1 MDDNLINRPSVALGL
16 PSYPDVSFPDSGNAD
31 IIPDKTAGET
41 WMDALRR
48 NQSRGIEELPL
59 SQTYIGERY
68 DMVRPWTDYEEMAGQ
83 QQTTGE
89 KAARGIKKFGVL
101 TGTTFVG
108 STVGMVNGLIEWEK
122 TGNAISFID
131 NPTTRWVDEV
141 NSSYR
146 EKLAH
151 YYTQAE
157 KDASW
162 YSPKKLFSANFF
174 WDGII
179 TNLGFSAGMALSAL
193 ATAGALG
200 AANAYAGIVAK
211 SLGLIKQSGKLF
223 SAGRAAEVLSAQET
237 AMAGAKGA
245 QGAARMYTGIGD
257 LSKKFLGQ
265 YNQLN
270 RGQRYLVNGMSIQG
284 ESAFE
289 SYHNMNE
296 FRNQKIEEYKQ
307 ANGGKA
313 PTGEALD
320 AINKAAEGVAKIS
333 YIGNAAVLFTTASIQ
348 LPRILGSNY
357 ALDKTLANGVVREI
371 DDVIEKAGE
380 YVVKPRKGGWL
391 LNFGKNFKPGGALT
405 YTFSASEG
413 FEEGAQYAIT
423 IGTQHYF
430 DKKYNDLPNDVTDSI
445 IEGITETLGTNEGM
459 ENILIGGISGAMM
472 MGYGRAREEN
482 QKKKDTAQAI
492 REFNENKLS
501 DFTRES
507 SDSVKRGAYIQA
519 QRDQAVVD
527 GNIVDADDL
536 EKDYMINYLM
546 PRVKYGRF
554 DLVMSDIDDF
564 ASMAMTDEGFSQL
577 QEEGKV
583 SQTDTREN
591 FIQRLNMFRQT
602 AENMKTMYES
612 LNIRYAGQ
620 LTDDKKRKYSDDTID
635 KMVYATTK
643 IADYDRR
650 MGVLSEKLSMA
661 DIDTLGLIKDLVEG
675 NVEKFNEAS
684 SLIKSK
690 DNINK
695 DDIGEALDSF
705 GEIVLRRKKFMEEF
719 EDMKLNPS
727 KYHETKI
734 TDLPKEKQDPE
745 IKTVKV
751 KTKTGEKDIEIG
763 VEYFLGKV
771 VEHDKNGNEV
781 YRAPRLKILAVS
793 DDGKTITIQDNKG
806 VRDID
811 ASLLEDYKL
820 GKVSV
825 VKNNPIARFFIEN
838 WNTVTWQK
846 LKGGKKRPGRLE
858 YDTDKNQLYFTYRVG
873 KKGKGYTKSI
883 PISMLSFEPA
893 KSYYKEG
900 LFSFGRKLTADE
912 QGWLDEQKKIMSAPE
927 AAIIY
932 QLNTKEGREKVI
944 TDLYNELKE
953 RQKKTTEL
961 IEQKKKDVQEI
972 IDDIEKLQ
980 SKIESTQKPEMV
992 TKKGNVF
999 FKPSIKKAM
1008 SSVNELNNAKA
1019 EIEIEIQELETESD
1033 ELYSMLNYMED
1044 IKDNL
1049 SELPSDIKDII
1060 YQLEYEVELI
1070 KEGIADTAKQISILQ
1085 RIIDPIQK
1093 AIDTAIDILVDLIS
1107 EFKSKY
1113 PKVPARIG
1121 QEWVDFVKSNP
1132 NFLKKKPDY
1141 AQELSDLEK
1150 LIAETEDF
1158 EIAPNK
1164 EKVDNL
1170 IPLLKSLEH
1179 TYEQYIHELPVKE
1192 AILSK
1197 FQEAY
1202 NDYQKSGIEEKII
1215 SNNEKVIKA
1224 ALGTADKKS
1233 VPTKESIDEREFEPN
1248 PKKADD
1254 IIWRA
1259 TMGVNR
1265 GKPYQERAN
1274 KFGFNL
1280 NKFKNR
1286 KSIRGVQITSENE
1299 KIFGL
1304 EGFVD
1309 MLVNDAESQGF
1320 TVDRDKIIALVMVDV
1335 SGEEAVLVNEDGQP
1349 ITENP
1354 LDEIIFQVYPLE
1366 ELAWGKE
1373 YDNASMFRKTTSEQ
1387 DKESIKTYYKKFR
1400 DDIIKQAP
1408 NQQTKDDFSYHT
1420 IEASFGFPDYEY
1432 VMDENN
1438 EPVKNERGVN
1448 QINYNKRTPV
1458 EDAALVTED
1467 EFDNA
1472 ILIHTVTL
1480 DGDVMNGTTHY
1491 RGKKGR
1497 SFLRK
1502 PNGDVPLQSRK
1513 HTKKEADT
1521 IFRVIHLLAKYMV
1534 DPKIGLLN
1542 KEGKINEQCLPLIK
1556 WLESVVYWHPK
1567 GEPGYSSI
1575 FWKKNEEGKFVL
1587 ELSGKGETFPF
1598 TPSSL
1603 MENREIITGIIQEMY
1618 VHVKKDMS
1626 INLNEPY
1633 VEFVSVDDADNIEKR
1648 RWMNYQTYLLSKTFI
1663 GEDANDPNNGKA
1675 RGDVPLT
1682 TVIKPVDSVNKVN
1695 RIGIYFYTEDNKGE
1709 VILKGPQKNITA
1721 GKSKKTEE
1729 KVPVGEKKIHV
1740 TKKGYKIVYIVD
1752 EDGEITIV
1760 SGGDRKKIIEDA
1772 IALIKKMNPGISE
1785 EDALTKAKEIV
1796 KAKLKSELSG
1806 EPVVRKEKEEEEE
1819 EEQGLSVAQLRAMR
1833 KGNKPE
1839 EKKEEEEEET
1849 EEEEEEE
1856 EEEKEEEGKSVA
1868 ELRKIR
1874 DSAADLITLAD
1885 EESVGE
1891 EDNYRIIVDTQE
1903 EKFENEQWPKV
1914 EKWLKANFPNIPVY
1928 RVKNIIRATN
1938 GRQAWGMFKN
1948 GAIYIYENAEVG
1960 TIYHEVFEGVWKM
1973 MSSPEEQLAIENE
1986 FRQRKGTFIDR
1997 PTGKVFNYSDKE
2009 VTPQMIKEQLAE
2021 EFRDYVHNKRIPPKP
2036 YKGRPFIL
2044 KLFADLISLI
2054 RKFFL
2059 GEKSSL
2065 VEEMFNNI
2073 ETGFYK
2079 DRIPYESNLSFATKG
2094 IIDIDEAFATDED
2107 ELRIKTISDRM
2118 MREVLDTMTYHT
2130 IFDLIQ
2136 KDENLFNLEDHI
2148 KTNKEELYESLKRKV
2163 AATTK
2168 GMPMEKRQK
2177 IMADILRDW
2186 DIIVERHTEYLRQYN
2201 IEFDENDEMQLR
2213 NEDKIRESDY
2223 VDANKIDH
2231 LKKASTAMKMLLS
2244 TIIEV
2249 DVEGNKK
2256 RQPETGAYKLI
2267 PLNRVWVTLLNA
2279 LHNSTSVEDMI
2290 VKLSDLAKRDP
2301 NYRGLYK
2308 RILKREWSDNVNVN
2322 NVDYSHIVN
2331 KHSSRLLNS
2340 FYTLFRKNNPEV
2352 KTVTIFENGEISV
2365 GDTHLSTFA
2374 AQLRDDYVNNMTHAA
2389 REGSKYFTYDPKKKV
2404 YSGNKQAIS
2413 DTPMTDI
2420 PAMIR
2425 FLAEIGI
2432 KFNERDVS
2440 KLSSTNLTKFRE
2452 SVAGIRQSIKEGSEI
2467 VTISGRVLKMNNR
2480 LLNLG
2485 YIQASMNHSE
2495 LDTTFFS
2502 VNNERVQS
2510 FIGTNPASDLYNFL
2524 SQLEEFSEENL
2535 IGTPYYYLWTDS
2547 FAQGSNIRKRM
2558 FGRSGKKSAAKDAS
2572 KLLSV
2577 AYVSGIDNLQ
2587 KGKRKESSK
2596 LNYKERFMQEIN
2608 LNIEG
2613 YYLNLVPGDAS
2624 MEHAIYM
2631 GEGVSLDNVRGGR
2644 DSIYLMFKD
2653 YFLSEIELVKE
2664 SEIRESSMANLPNNR
2679 RRNAKEMR
2687 FFKAILGDELHSKI
2701 IADIAE
2707 PTDQIYNRY
2716 QARINAAID
2725 RTISSENKKLEG
2737 TLTSYGLLSVN
2748 EEGYYEFEN
2757 INFSESKSKEELDN
2771 KLTYL
2776 TVNYMMANIELHKLL
2791 YSDPYQY
2798 ADELKRMKNFQSPRQ
2813 GLINNS
2819 PRMNVLLNRTWN
2831 RDFKK
2836 GDRGWTDFIVDHFR
2850 TATYKDVEGISED
2863 LPQYMDNWKET
2874 DGGGV
2879 ITFSAIR
2886 NFRIRVG
2893 NWNDSEEMQYIH
2905 DMGYEELI
2913 RKGATEEEL
2922 LEYEEDNPAVQSA
2935 YLPIKPIVSG
2945 GKYSEAT
2952 LFNNIVL
2959 DKFALYPMSRRL
2971 ADSINRAGGKK
2982 TSNLVLLYEKMRDE
2996 KVDYVVF
3003 ENSRKVGAVSPQSFY
3018 NTDGS
3023 FNSSIYPPE
3032 ILVNVP
3038 FSAMSVQAEV
3048 PSKDEG
3054 NVTRGSQIT
3063 KLVTMDFMEAGVPI
3077 DFNPDETFES
3087 RYKAWRKLSLE
3098 EMKTASPLFAEIY
3111 MNQQLLEGMITTGY
3125 YTVLERL
3132 GITETYDKATKQR
3145 KYTLSEENR
3154 EIAGETLREEMLK
3167 REVSDNISDALRAF
3181 IDGKS
3186 VLEATPA
3193 YQQIRNIIYSIA
3205 DKEVMSP
3212 KINGSMKVQIPSTAF
3227 EENRIAEI
3235 TLKNGKKGFVSDT
3248 LKFYEKDGKR
3258 VCEIMI
3264 PRWFKSKLN
3273 DAELL
3278 KFLNETEEGQKIL
3291 SGVAFRIPTQKQN
3304 SIESFVIKQFL
3315 PKEFGDVVV
3324 VPSAIVHKTG
3334 SDFDI
3339 DKLTIYLKNVISD
3352 SKGLQLIPYFGIG
3365 NEARKKMKD
3374 FYIERADVEAEA
3386 YEVLMKLLKQQRQ
3399 QGIFGDMILGTARQ
3413 KTYDKYLPLFKEWF
3427 ADIMVDDRLPV
3438 RAIEDIF
3445 MRRIE
3450 KLGKRY
3456 EDLTNEDL
3464 QDEIAERESFSWY
3477 KKSLQN
3483 RYIESMEFLT
3493 SHEKNFDRLIT
3504 PNSAKELKDIAKEV
3518 ALATV
3523 GNSFDYENVGNM
3535 LDRTFMSR
3543 LRHAF
3548 VSGKYAIG
3556 IAAVNQTNNS
3566 LNQRQFTYVDPTR
3579 TDRLSKEDK
3588 FWLNDGKLK
3597 FRKFNKVTIE
3607 GVGEVATLSRPTN
3620 AEGRYISDIIS
3631 QFIDGYVDISKGPWI
3646 MEMGATPN
3654 VTSTWLFL
3662 IKAGVPIHD
3671 VAYFMNQPIIRDYLK
3686 SIEVAGYSWLFMEN
3700 FVEDML
3706 DTYKPS
3712 SGESSIKEVRTMSF
3726 TIPGTTALRE
3736 MMKTKIDRMTDEQ
3749 KLSQQ
3754 AILLEFVKYAKMAE
3768 HMFHV
3773 TQGSNFDTANFNDPF
3788 LVFKKFKQLEKAQ
3801 QSIINNVDDMM
3812 KNSFIGKLAETIK
3825 YMRNA
3830 LATILE
3836 SDKMRIRTIIQD
3848 VLTPYVDMAER
3859 DFMKI
3864 AQKAVSDVIDYAV
3877 QTNEGLNKHIYSIM
3891 IEKGGVATRLKKF
3904 MDSVSNDPTHPLYGN
3919 QIVGVNGVFRIIP
3932 SSRRGDNLVNN
3943 ASIRGLQNKVYDQNQ
3958 LIGAFREIKEF
3969 LKGKNNLYEEIVEFA
3984 ILQSGLSRSSISFT
3998 SVIPYEDF
4006 EKVYHKTLSKL
4017 NDIGNLDAFFK
4028 IGVFQRNNWN
4038 NDDIVP
4044 QMKAAWIPTKSGK
4057 KKYNP
4062 AMWLLSNPKLKNAV
4076 SKKLIPPMIVI
4087 RQRTKEANFDYIVYS
4102 WESQEEM
4109 LPANWRQIYKGM
4121 SAINAVKK
4129 MKSEMRERG
4138 DYSYINKGLFRK
4150 VKDSYGN
4157 PLETGYENNRGEF
4170 VSQFLYVAVNA
4181 WGDGRKANEF
4191 YDVARMSVIDNGFIK
4206 VKEISNDE
4214 IIAIDKGEKTF
4225 NDVAT
4230 RKSVP
4235 YNEQYEGMPEFNK
4248 LPSVSTTPTMT
4259 YAGIGSRQ
4267 TPPAIIA
4274 KMTEVARELENRGYT
4289 LNTGVTFGGK
4299 REGADKA
4306 FADGT
4311 KRVNLFSPEKQGSRK
4326 REQTIAKEVH
4336 PNPSALT
4343 DGALR
4348 LMARNTN
4355 QIFGDSLNTPVDF
4368 VLFWAKETSNPLRP
4382 QGGTGQAVEMARRK
4396 GIPTINMASPNW
4408 RSQLDNIIGDRTV
4421 EDISYEEVND
4431 DWENEDNTCP
4441 APF

>member
-68 DMVRPWTDYEEMAGQ
+68 DMVRPGTDYEEMAGQ

-200 AANAYAGIVAK
+200 AANAYAGTVAK

-472 MGYGRAREEN
+472 MGYGRAREES

-501 DFTRES
+501 DFTREA

-591 FIQRLNMFRQT
+591 FIQRLTMFRQT

-612 LNIRYAGQ
+612 LNVRYAGQ

-1349 ITENP
+1349 ITENT

-1534 DPKIGLLN
+1534 DPKVGLLN
-1542 KEGKINEQCLPLIK
+1542 KEGKINESCLPLIQ

-1603 MENREIITGIIQEMY
+1603 MDNRDIITGIIQEMY
-1618 VHVKKDMS
+1618 AHVKKDKS

-1648 RWMNYQTYLLSKTFI
+1648 RWLNYQTYLLSKTFI
-1663 GEDANDPNNGKA
+1663 GEDPNDPDNGKP
-1675 RGDVPLT
+1675 RGDIPLT

-1695 RIGIYFYTEDNKGE
+1695 RVGIYFYTEDNKGE
-1709 VILKGPQKNITA
+1709 VEIKGPQKNIIA
-1721 GKSKKTEE
+1721 GKPKKKEEEFTGEKKTHITKNGYRIIYTVDKDGNMKILPGGDINTVFTITVANLKNKNPKASDEKLQSEARKLIENRIKTDLSEQDKTEE
-1729 KVPVGEKKIHV
+1729 GE
-1740 TKKGYKIVYIVD
+1740 D
-1752 EDGEITIV
+1752 
-1760 SGGDRKKIIEDA
+1760 SG
-1772 IALIKKMNPGISE
+1772 
-1785 EDALTKAKEIV
+1785 V
-1796 KAKLKSELSG
+1796 
-1806 EPVVRKEKEEEEE
+1806 
-1819 EEQGLSVAQLRAMR
+1819 SVAQLRAMR
-1833 KGNKPE
+1833 RGIKP
-1839 EKKEEEEEET
+1839 EEEEEQQQ
-1849 EEEEEEE
+1849 EEEEAE
-1856 EEEKEEEGKSVA
+1856 EEEKEEQGGLTIK
-1868 ELRKIR
+1868 ELRARNEKLRNQVDELIK
-1874 DSAADLITLAD
+1874 DADD
-1885 EESVGE
+1885 ETVETGE
-1891 EDNYRIIVDTQE
+1891 EYREIADTQE
-1903 EKFENEQWPKV
+1903 EKFETEQWPRI
-1914 EKWLKANFPNIPVY
+1914 EKWLKANFPSLPVY

-1938 GRQAWGMFKN
+1938 GKQAWGMFKN
-1948 GAIYIYENAEVG
+1948 GAIYVYENAEVG

-1973 MSSPEEQLAIENE
+1973 MTSPEEQLAIENE
-1986 FRQRKGTFIDR
+1986 FRQRRGTFIDR
-1997 PTGKVFNYSDKE
+1997 PTGKLLNYSE
-2009 VTPQMIKEQLAE
+2009 AAPQQIKEQLAE
-2021 EFRDYVHNKRIPPKP
+2021 EFRDYVHNKKIPPKP
-2036 YKGRPFIL
+2036 NKGRPFIV
-2044 KLFADLISLI
+2044 KLFADLVSLI
-2054 RKFFL
+2054 KRFFL
-2059 GEKSSL
+2059 GDKSSL

-2073 ETGFYK
+2073 NTGFYK

-2094 IIDIDEAFATDED
+2094 IIDVDEAFASDED
-2107 ELRIKTISDRM
+2107 ELRQKTISDRV

-2130 IFDLIQ
+2130 VFNLIQ
-2136 KDENLFNLEDHI
+2136 KDENLFNLESHI
-2148 KTNKEELYESLKRKV
+2148 NTNKEELYESLKRKV

-2177 IMADILRDW
+2177 LMTDILHDW
-2186 DIIVERHTEYLRQYN
+2186 DVIVERHTEYLRQYN

-2223 VDANKIDH
+2223 VEANKIDH
-2231 LKKASTAMKMLLS
+2231 LKKSSAAMKMLLS

-2249 DVEGNKK
+2249 DINGNKK

-2279 LHNSTSVEDMI
+2279 LHNSISVEDMI

-2308 RILKREWSDNVNVN
+2308 RILKREWSDNVNVS

-2331 KHSSRLLNS
+2331 KHGGMLLSS
-2340 FYTLFRKNNPEV
+2340 FYSLFRKNNPEV
-2352 KTVTIFENGEISV
+2352 KTVTIFDNGEISV

-2374 AQLRDDYVNNMTHAA
+2374 SQLRDDYVNNMVYAA
-2389 REGSKYFTYDPKKKV
+2389 KNKSKYFIYDSKKKV
-2404 YSGNKQAIS
+2404 YSGNKESIS
-2413 DTPMTDI
+2413 NTPMTDI
-2420 PAMIR
+2420 SAMVK
-2425 FLAEIGI
+2425 FLGEIGI
-2432 KFNERDVS
+2432 KFNEKDVN
-2440 KLSSTNLTKFRE
+2440 KLSFTNLNKFKE
-2452 SVAGIRQSIKEGSEI
+2452 SVVAIRQSIKEGSEI
-2467 VTISGRVLKMNNR
+2467 ATISGRVLKMNSR
-2480 LLNLG
+2480 LLDLG
-2485 YIQASMNHSE
+2485 YIQASINHGE
-2495 LDTTFFS
+2495 LDTTFYN

-2524 SQLEEFSEENL
+2524 SQLDEFSEENL

-2558 FGRSGKKSAAKDAS
+2558 FGRSGKRSSVKDAS

-2596 LNYKERFMQEIN
+2596 LNYKERIMQEIN

-2631 GEGVSLDNVRGGR
+2631 GEAVSLDNIRGGK
-2644 DSIYLMFKD
+2644 DSIHLMFKE

-2664 SEIRESSMANLPNNR
+2664 SDIRESSMANLPENR

-2687 FFKAILGDELHSKI
+2687 FFKSILGDELHSKI
-2701 IADIAE
+2701 IADISKPAV
-2707 PTDQIYNRY
+2707 QLYNDY
-2716 QARINAAID
+2716 QSRINLAVDKFIA
-2725 RTISSENKKLEG
+2725 SENKKVEN
-2737 TLTSYGLLSVN
+2737 TLTAYGLLYVN
-2748 EEGYYEFEN
+2748 EEGAYVFQN
-2757 INFSESKSKEELDN
+2757 INFSESRSKTELNN

-2791 YSDPYQY
+2791 YADPYQY

-2819 PRMNVLLNRTWN
+2819 PRMNALLNRIWN
-2831 RDFKK
+2831 RGFKK
-2836 GDRGWTDFIVDHFR
+2836 GDRGWTDFMADYFR
-2850 TATYKDVEGISED
+2850 TATYKDIQGISQD
-2863 LPQYMDNWKET
+2863 IPQYMENWKET
-2874 DGGGV
+2874 DGGGM
-2879 ITFSAIR
+2879 ITFSANR

-2893 NWNDSEEMQYIH
+2893 DWNDNEERQYIH

-2913 RKGATEEEL
+2913 EKGATEYEL
-2922 LEYEEDNPAVQSA
+2922 LEYEENNPGIQSA
-2935 YLPIKPIVSG
+2935 YHPIKPIVSG
-2945 GKYSEAT
+2945 GKYSDT
-2952 LFNNIVL
+2952 TSFNNIVL

-2971 ADSINRAGGKK
+2971 VDAINRAGNKK
-2982 TSNLVLLYEKMRDE
+2982 TSNLVLLYEKMRNE
-2996 KVDYVVF
+2996 KIDYVVF
-3003 ENSRKVGAVSPQSFY
+3003 ENSRKVGAASPQSFY
-3018 NTDGS
+3018 NPGGS
-3023 FNSSIYPPE
+3023 FNSSPYPSE
-3032 ILVNVP
+3032 TLFNVP
-3038 FSAMSVQAEV
+3038 FSAISVQSEV
-3048 PSKDEG
+3048 PSKEEN

-3063 KLVTMDFMEAGVPI
+3063 KIVTMDFMEAGIPI
-3077 DFNPDETFES
+3077 DFKPNDSFES
-3087 RYKAWRKLSLE
+3087 RYKTWINLSLE
-3098 EMKTASPLFAEIY
+3098 QKKNESPLFAEIH
-3111 MNQQLLEGMITTGY
+3111 MNQQLLEGMITAGY

-3132 GITETYDKATKQR
+3132 GITETYDRATKQR
-3145 KYTLSEENR
+3145 KYELSDENR
-3154 EIAGETLREEMLK
+3154 EVAGETLRDEMLK

-3181 IDGKS
+3181 IEGKS

-3227 EENRIAEI
+3227 EEFKLAEV
-3235 TLKNGKKGFVSDT
+3235 TLPNGKKGFVSDT

-3258 VCEIMI
+3258 VCELMI
-3264 PRWFKSKLN
+3264 PRWFKSKLS

-3278 KFLNETEEGQKIL
+3278 DFLNKTDEGQKIL

-3339 DKLTIYLKNVISD
+3339 DKLTIYLKNVLSD

-3365 NEARKKMKD
+3365 NEARKKMKE
-3374 FYIERADVEAEA
+3374 FYVERADVENEA
-3386 YEVLMKLLKQQRQ
+3386 YDVLMRLLKQENRQ
-3399 QGIFGDMILGTARQ
+3399 KIFGEMAIGTADR
-3413 KTYDKYLPLFKEWF
+3413 KTYDKYLPRFKEWF

-3438 RAIEDIF
+3438 RAIENIY
-3445 MRRIE
+3445 MRRVE
-3450 KLGKRY
+3450 KLGKRF
-3456 EDLTNEDL
+3456 EELSNEDL
-3464 QDEIAERESFSWY
+3464 QDEIAERKSFIWY
-3477 KKSLQN
+3477 KESLQN

-3493 SHEKNFDRLIT
+3493 SHESNFDRLIT
-3504 PNSAKELKDIAKEV
+3504 PNSAEELKNIAKEI
-3518 ALATV
+3518 AAATV
-3523 GNSFDYENVGNM
+3523 GSSFEYENVGNM

-3566 LNQRQFTYVDPTR
+3566 LNQRQLTYVDPTR
-3579 TDRLSKEDK
+3579 IRKLSNEDN

-3597 FRKFNKVTIE
+3597 FRRFNKITIE
-3607 GVGEVATLSRPTN
+3607 GIGDVATLSKPTN
-3620 AEGRYISDIIS
+3620 AEGKYISDIIS

-3662 IKAGVPIHD
+3662 VKTGVPIKD

-3686 SIEVAGYSWLFMEN
+3686 SIEVAGYSWLFMSN

-3706 DTYKPS
+3706 STYKTS
-3712 SGESSIKEVRTMSF
+3712 DNALSIEQLRTMNF
-3726 TIPGTTALRE
+3726 TIPSTSNLKE
-3736 MMKTKIDRMTDEQ
+3736 MMKMKLEEMTDEQ
-3749 KLSQQ
+3749 KLNQQ
-3754 AILLEFVKYAKMAE
+3754 FMLLEFVKYAKMAE

-3773 TQGSNFDTANFNDPF
+3773 TQGSNFDTANFNDFF
-3788 LVFKKFKQLEKAQ
+3788 LVFKKLKQLEKAQ
-3801 QSIINNVDDMM
+3801 QSIISNVDDMM

-3825 YMRNA
+3825 YMRDA

-3836 SDKMRIRTIIQD
+3836 SDKMRVRTIIQK
-3848 VLTPYVDMAER
+3848 VLTSYVDMSDR
-3859 DFMKI
+3859 DFIKI
-3864 AQKAVSDVIDYAV
+3864 AQKAVSDIIDYAV
-3877 QTNEGLNKHIYSIM
+3877 QTNEELNRHIYSIM
-3891 IEKGGVATRLKKF
+3891 IEKGGVATRMKKF
-3904 MDSVSNDPTHPLYGN
+3904 MDTVSNDATHPLYGN
-3919 QIVGVNGVFRIIP
+3919 QIIGVNGVFRIIP
-3932 SSRRGDNLVNN
+3932 SSRAGDNLVNN

-3958 LIGAFREIKEF
+3958 LIGAFREIREY
-3969 LKGKNNLYEEIVEFA
+3969 LKGKTNLYEEIVEFA

-4017 NDIGNLDAFFK
+4017 NNIGNLDAFFDL
-4028 IGVFQRNNWN
+4028 GVFHRNNWN

-4044 QMKAAWIPTKSGK
+4044 QMRAAWIPTQNGK
-4057 KKYNP
+4057 RYNP
-4062 AMWLLSNPKLKNAV
+4062 AMWLLNNPKLKNAI
-4076 SKKLIPPMIVI
+4076 SKKHIPPMITI
-4087 RQRTKEANFDYIVYS
+4087 RQFTKESNFDYVVYS

-4109 LPANWRQIYKGM
+4109 LPANWKQIYKGM
-4121 SAINAVKK
+4121 SAISAVKK
-4129 MKSEMRERG
+4129 MKAEMRANG

-4157 PLETGYENNRGEF
+4157 PLETGYTNTKSGEF
-4170 VSQFLYVAVNA
+4170 VPQFLYVAVNA

-4191 YDVARMSVIDNGFIK
+4191 YDVAKKSVIDNGFIK
-4206 VKEISNDE
+4206 VDEISNID
-4214 IIAIDKGEKTF
+4214 IIAVDNGQKTF
-4225 NDVAT
+4225 NDRVT
-4230 RKSVP
+4230 QKTVP
-4235 YNEQYEGMPEFNK
+4235 YNVQYSGMPEFNK
-4248 LPSVSTTPTMT
+4248 LPSPSPTPTMT
-4259 YAGIGSRQ
+4259 YAGVGSRQ
-4267 TPPAIIA
+4267 TPANIL
-4274 KMTEVARELENRGYT
+4274 KQMTEVAKELESRGYT
-4289 LNTGVTFGGK
+4289 LNTGVTFRGK
-4299 REGADKA
+4299 KEGADKA

-4311 KRVNLFSPEKQGSRK
+4311 RRVNLFSPEKQGSRK
-4326 REQTIAKEVH
+4326 REQSIAKEVH
-4336 PNPSALT
+4336 PNPNALT
-4343 DGALR
+4343 EGALR

-4355 QIFGDSLNTPVDF
+4355 QVFGDNLKTPVDF
-4368 VLFWAKETSNPLRP
+4368 VLFWAKESSNPLRP

-4396 GIPTINMASPNW
+4396 GIPTINMADSNW
-4408 RSQLDNIIGDRTV
+4408 RQQFDDVIGGRTV
-4421 EDISYEEVND
+4421 EDIDYEEVKD
-4431 DWENEDNTCP
+4431 DWESEDNTCP